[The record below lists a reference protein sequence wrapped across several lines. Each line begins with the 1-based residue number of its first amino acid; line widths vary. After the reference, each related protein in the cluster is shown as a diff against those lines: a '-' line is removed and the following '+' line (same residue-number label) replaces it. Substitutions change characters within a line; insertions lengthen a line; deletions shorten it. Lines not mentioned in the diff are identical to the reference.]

1 MKKTMDQITIVTDK
15 VCQYLSVFSMVTI
28 VAMMI
33 MVCAD
38 IVLGNIFKM
47 PIAGLYE
54 VCQVFLTT
62 LVFSSWAYTQ
72 TKHGHIH
79 VVMFVSKMPQKL
91 RFISFALTSYLSTVV
106 MGIACYAVFKQILV
120 VFRSQECTGTLMI
133 PYWPFYIF
141 EMLAFGLLTIVLLRD
156 AIKATIA
163 IWNQEFAEEIQATW

>member
-1 MKKTMDQITIVTDK
+1 MDRITTVTDN
-15 VCQYLSVFSMVTI
+15 VCRYLSVFSMVTI
-28 VAMMI
+28 VLMMVLI
-33 MVCAD
+33 CAD

-54 VCQVFLTT
+54 VCQVTLTT

-91 RFISFALTSYLSTVV
+91 RFFCFALTSFLSTIV
-106 MGIACYAVFKQILV
+106 MGIACGAVFKQII
-120 VFRSQECTGTLMI
+120 RTYISQECTGTLML

-141 EMLAFGLLTIVLLRD
+141 EMLAFGLMTIVLLRD
-156 AIKATIA
+156 AVKAA
-163 IWNQEFAEEIQATW
+163 LAMWNDEFAEEIQATW